1 MPGGTGGPAD
11 TVDPGV
17 LHGSAAGQVRCAG
30 VEPVGTAD
38 QHPGAERC
46 VELVPG
52 EGEVVDV
59 VRGDVDPPVRRQLG
73 GVDDDPGAVFVGQ
86 GGQGPDRQDLA
97 GDVGGAG
104 DGEQADA
111 AVGEFPAEQF
121 QRGGEGGRGDDAAV
135 RHPLP
140 GQEVGVVFDV
150 EVEHLAGVHA
160 VDDGQAA
167 GQQVQR
173 IGGVPGEDHR
183 IVRAAAHE
191 VADNGAGV
199 LVDRGADLGGIA
211 GAAVD
216 AGVERQDFVEVGR
229 DHGQG
234 RGRGAVVQVG
244 VADVAALD
252 QRCLDLGAGHRGQRP
267 AGDGEPRIGTGLA
280 GAGLEFG
287 GGGNS
292 GSRHG
297 TSLEKDPT
305 YRGSALAG
313 SVPDRPGRHPGH
325 PTANGGLPASK
336 PGFRAGTR
344 DLFRA

>member
-11 TVDPGV
+11 SVNPGV
-17 LHGSAAGQVRCAG
+17 LHGSAAGQVRGAG

-38 QHPGAERC
+38 QHPGAERR

-73 GVDDDPGAVFVGQ
+73 GVDDDPGSVFMGE
-86 GGQGPDRQDLA
+86 GGQGPDRQDLS

-121 QRGGEGGRGDDAAV
+121 QRGGEGGGGDDAAV
-135 RHPLP
+135 RDPLP
-140 GQEVGVVFDV
+140 RQQVGVVFDV

-167 GQQVQR
+167 GQQVQG

-183 IVRAAAHE
+183 IVRPAAHE
-191 VADNGAGV
+191 IADNGAGV

-216 AGVERQDFVEVGR
+216 AGVVRQDFVEVGR

-234 RGRGAVVQVG
+234 RAPRRRSPGWRSGRGRPG
-244 VADVAALD
+244 SAAPGS
-252 QRCLDLGAGHRGQRP
+252 RRRSPRP
-267 AGDGEPRIGTGLA
+267 AAGGRRRTAHRDGLGRRRSGVRGWREWWQSSWDLARKGPHVPGIRACRVRSGPARSSPGAPHREWRVAGQQTG
-280 GAGLEFG
+280 
-287 GGGNS
+287 
-292 GSRHG
+292 
-297 TSLEKDPT
+297 
-305 YRGSALAG
+305 
-313 SVPDRPGRHPGH
+313 V
-325 PTANGGLPASK
+325 
-336 PGFRAGTR
+336 
-344 DLFRA
+344 